1 MKKNRVRGVESD
13 RVGEVLFLG
22 TMTREGLF
30 DMIICK
36 QTRKK
41 WESQVD
47 IWGKSGPDVENR
59 RCKGPEA
66 GKCQACLRNSKEDG
80 TGRVQ

>member
-41 WESQVD
+41 
-47 IWGKSGPDVENR
+47 
-59 RCKGPEA
+59 
-66 GKCQACLRNSKEDG
+66 
-80 TGRVQ
+80 

>member
-1 MKKNRVRGVESD
+1 MTKNRVRGVESD
-13 RVGEVLFLG
+13 GVGEVLFLG

-41 WESQVD
+41 
-47 IWGKSGPDVENR
+47 
-59 RCKGPEA
+59 
-66 GKCQACLRNSKEDG
+66 
-80 TGRVQ
+80 